1 MPRLNRTEFFARRT
15 SLQTNW
21 ATGGHL
27 LRRLTAEQQWA
38 LRDFYLFGHDLSEF
52 DVIARRDAAVAA
64 QPDLAKSAGLAY
76 RSFATLDAQARQ
88 RAEAAIAPLR
98 AQPQLAPAP
107 RRRRRGPSRLIA
119 WSDPD
124 RPIDMKLLA
133 ETLVDLAKQ
142 REAQEKNRT
151 TDTETPP
158 PDDPIPVK
166 ARHGRRTDDLEAP
179 AKNRNGKQENPR
191 SEDLG
196 FPRTP
201 TATTTATTN
210 ETENVPIENEE
221 SY

>member
-15 SLQTNW
+15 RLQTSW

-38 LRDFYLFGHDLSEF
+38 LQDFYLFGHDLSEP
-52 DVIARRDAAVAA
+52 DVIARRDAAIAA
-64 QPDLAKSAGLAY
+64 QPDLAKVAGLAY
-76 RSFATLDAQARQ
+76 RSFSTLDAQARQ

-124 RPIDMKLLA
+124 RPTDMKLLA
-133 ETLVDLAKQ
+133 ETLVELAKQ
-142 REAQEKNRT
+142 REAQDKNRT
-151 TDTETPP
+151 ADTETPP
-158 PDDPIPVK
+158 PDDPKQVK
-166 ARHGRRTDDLEAP
+166 SPRAGRTDGLEPP
-179 AKNRNGKQENPR
+179 AGNRNKKQENPR

-196 FPRTP
+196 FPRNP
-201 TATTTATTN
+201 AAATTTTTN
-210 ETENVPIENEE
+210 ETANVPIETNE
-221 SY
+221 SS